1 MVNLLNEYET
11 VTEAGYE
18 SNKDVKIG
26 HIDSILVSSFRTLK
40 DRTIKLGKFVTIIA
54 GRNATMKTSLL
65 GLIAHPFGSEA
76 KDCFGVALKTNLAN
90 VFKLSD
96 KHDGNYEYK
105 INLVDAEGSKIFS
118 SVYIYKRGGLLQ
130 KGFRVV
136 VGKKHRTGEGNFNY
150 NTSYMSFS
158 RMNPIVETNAV
169 AATGIVLSDAEKVQL
184 KQFYERVL
192 PSKHYSAF
200 EAVKDKKIK
209 ETFGPAGN
217 DVQYDFSSISSGED
231 NLGAIFNKLIAFQRA
246 SNAEPGAGNGIFC
259 IDELEAGL
267 HPSAQ
272 FALFKYFY
280 EWAQRNKV
288 QIVFTTHSIYL
299 IERIYREYKETM
311 DRDGIGINFIS
322 CAEAHDDKNYPIL
335 YNPEYSKAYKELTL
349 ETPEEVVASRKI
361 KVLCEDKRAE
371 TFIKY
376 LLEDEGIVSKL
387 DIVTDRSENQP
398 GTPWSA
404 LKQVLKV
411 ICKTFPVLLPDA
423 FVVFDADV
431 DAECLRRCDERKF
444 TKLPDENGY
453 PLEKR
458 IAVFIIGL
466 DNSDPMFRKFDKE
479 QAAFLSDMSYNGIP
493 ISLTDIKLCDDIRP
507 FKSWANNERYFDDIV
522 KEYANRLTDEKNWFR
537 NDVLEKMNFI
547 YSSLGLPCISKP
559 GSWEV

>member
-11 VTEAGYE
+11 IVEAGYE

-26 HIDSILVSSFRTLK
+26 RIDSIHISRFRTLR
-40 DRTIKLGKFVTIIA
+40 DRTIKLGKYITIIV

-65 GLIAHPFGSEA
+65 GLIAHPFDSSA
-76 KDCFGVALKTNLAN
+76 KDCFGVALKTSLSN

-96 KHDGNYEYK
+96 KYDGDYEYK
-105 INLVDAEGSKIFS
+105 INLVNAEGSKIFS
-118 SVYIYKRGGLLQ
+118 SVYIYKRGGILQ

-136 VGKKHRTGEGNFNY
+136 VGKGHRTGEGNFNY

-158 RMNPIVETNAV
+158 RMNPIVETNAST
-169 AATGIVLSDAEKVQL
+169 ATGVVLSNTEKEQL
-184 KQFYERVL
+184 KQFYQRVL
-192 PSKHYSAF
+192 PSKHYSTF

-217 DVQYDFSSISSGED
+217 GAQYDFSSISSGED

-246 SNAEPGAGNGIFC
+246 SNKEPGIGNGIFC

-280 EWAQRNKV
+280 EWAQRNRV

-299 IERIYREYKETM
+299 IERIYREYKETL

-335 YNPEYSKAYKELTL
+335 YNPVYSKAYKELTL

-371 TFIKY
+371 SFIKY
-376 LLEDEGIVSKL
+376 LLEDDSIISKL
-387 DIVTDRSENQP
+387 DIITDRAEIQP
-398 GTPWSA
+398 GTPWTA

-411 ICKTFPVLLPDA
+411 ICKTFPILLPDA
-423 FVVFDADV
+423 FVIFDADV
-431 DAECLRRCDERKF
+431 DAEGLRECDERKF
-444 TKLPDENGY
+444 IKLPDENSY

-458 IAVFIIGL
+458 IAVFTIEL
-466 DNSDPMFRKFDKE
+466 DNSDPMFKNVDKE

-493 ISLTDIKLCDDIRP
+493 TSISDMKLCNDVRP
-507 FKSWANNERYFDDIV
+507 FKKWANDERHFDDIV
-522 KEYANRLTDEKNWFR
+522 REYVSRLSDAKHEFR
-537 NDVLEKMNFI
+537 NNVLEKMNYI
-547 YSSLGLPCISKP
+547 YSSLGLPCILKP
-559 GSWEV
+559 GSWEI

>member
-11 VTEAGYE
+11 IAEAGYE

-26 HIDSILVSSFRTLK
+26 RIDSIDISCFRTLRS
-40 DRTIKLGKFVTIIA
+40 RTIKLGKHITIIV

-65 GLIAHPFGSEA
+65 GLIAHPFDSDA
-76 KDCFGVALKTNLAN
+76 KDCFGIALKTSLSN

-96 KHDGNYEYK
+96 KYDGNYEYK
-105 INLVDAEGSKIFS
+105 INLVNAEGTKIFS

-136 VGKKHRTGEGNFNY
+136 VGKSHRTGEGNFNY

-158 RMNPIVETNAV
+158 RMNPIVETNAST
-169 AATGIVLSDAEKVQL
+169 ATGVMLSDAEKVQL
-184 KQFYERVL
+184 KQFYQRVL
-192 PSKHYSAF
+192 PSKHYNAF

-209 ETFGPAGN
+209 ETFGPAGD

-246 SNAEPGAGNGIFC
+246 SNREPGVGNGIFC

-280 EWAQRNKV
+280 EWAQNNKV

-311 DRDGIGINFIS
+311 ARDGIGINFIS
-322 CAEAHDDKNYPIL
+322 CAKAHDDKNYPIL
-335 YNPEYSKAYKELTL
+335 YNPEYSTAYKELTL
-349 ETPEEVVASRKI
+349 QTPEEVVAAHKI
-361 KVLCEDKRAE
+361 KILCEDKRAE

-376 LLEDEGIVSKL
+376 LLDNDNIISLLEI
-387 DIVTDRSENQP
+387 ITDREENQP
-398 GTPWSA
+398 GTPCTA
-404 LKQVLKV
+404 LKKVLRV
-411 ICKTFPVLLPDA
+411 ICKTFPALLPNA

-431 DAECLRRCDERKF
+431 DGLQDCDENKF
-444 TKLPDENGY
+444 TKLPDEDGFSI
-453 PLEKR
+453 EKR
-458 IAVFIIGL
+458 VAIFICEL
-466 DNSDPMFRKFDKE
+466 DNADLFFQTIQKE
-479 QAAFLSDMSYNGIP
+479 QTAILAQMAEKQVPTSANEMRAC
-493 ISLTDIKLCDDIRP
+493 TDINK
-507 FKSWANNERYFDDIV
+507 F
-522 KEYANRLTDEKNWFR
+522 KNWADT
-537 NDVLEKMNFI
+537 DVDFDMYLKF
-547 YSSLGLPCISKP
+547 YADSLGDLKRDFREAILERMNYIYTFRGLPNISKP
-559 GSWEV
+559 QDW